1 MFNAGKY
8 QATATNKEMTNWSVV
23 SFDGKELFTIENKKV
38 GEVANLL
45 MRKTMG
51 LK

>member
-8 QATATNKEMTNWSVV
+8 QAAATNNEMTNWSVV
-23 SFDGKELFTIENKKV
+23 SFDGKESFTIEGKKV